1 MWSKKKRKK
10 EAKGESN
17 IPPSSKQQ
25 KPQEGEG
32 SNTVVNRVSD
42 PSSPSLS
49 TDNHQRSGSHPPSSR
64 LICTSSSEP
73 KSIAKPHISV
83 PLPSAP
89 LPTASILES
98 LTSSLKEG
106 VALGGN
112 GNSASASVA
121 PLQLKK
127 VIAEAQRS
135 LINQITQTLEQG
147 AGGRP
152 SDSSGNVISGRLTQT
167 FDYDNQSNKE
177 FEIVAVQRLEQ
188 DYCRGDQS
196 WNT

>member
-25 KPQEGEG
+25 KPQEGGG
-32 SNTVVNRVSD
+32 SNTVLNRVSE
-42 PSSPSLS
+42 PASPSLS
-49 TDNHQRSGSHPPSSR
+49 ADNHQRSGSHPPSSR
-64 LICTSSSEP
+64 LLRASSSEP

-83 PLPSAP
+83 PLPPAP

-98 LTSSLKEG
+98 LTSSLTEG

-112 GNSASASVA
+112 GNSTSASVA

-127 VIAEAQRS
+127 VIAEAQRN
-135 LINQITQTLEQG
+135 LIDQITQTLEQG

-152 SDSSGNVISGRLTQT
+152 SNSSGNVISGRLTQT

-177 FEIVAVQRLEQ
+177 FEMVAVQQLEH